1 MKNHILVSDRLKEVL
16 TEFENESLVA
26 RLLLGKETAELA
38 DDFINYIGVSEQDM
52 TKISYLSN
60 DRIEKINKQFSP
72 EAGYSSLMTERALW
86 ASPIRFHARPGSVIS
101 KMFKNI
107 PPKEVEKFSNLYRAN
122 VNKPKF
128 TFKVV
133 SGESI
138 RRYYHYETYG
148 GEGRGTLGNSCMK
161 HEGCQKYL
169 NLYTEHP
176 SLVSMLCMFN
186 DEGLLT
192 GRALLWN
199 WDSYKIMDRI
209 YTICDEELAFY
220 FKKWATDNGYLYK
233 SEQNWF
239 NTLQFESLNN
249 KKQELKLDIKLT
261 NIDYRYY
268 PYVDTFK
275 WLNMESGT
283 IHNYIPTANDNR
295 NVKTLAASD
304 GGRLEWDYIILDG
317 LDNVHRYRNECGFV
331 EYKNLW
337 THQGNLN
344 FSDIN
349 NKWILCK
356 DAIFDEDLGDYIFN
370 SEYDSFNDKPL
381 IEKRRS
387 DIKERRERRKIED
400 KRRAIERELM
410 AYVHNPDFSDILSL
424 IGEIGQ
430 EEALNRINQRIAERR
445 SQTTTQD
452 TVENTQQVTRRS
464 RSRGEIDR
472 WFDSLGIDLGGSDIL
487 DQLAQLG
494 IDTGS
499 LIPSYRVSHSEPTTD
514 ELPDEV
520 EPTT

>member
-1 MKNHILVSDRLKEVL
+1 
-16 TEFENESLVA
+16 
-26 RLLLGKETAELA
+26 
-38 DDFINYIGVSEQDM
+38 
-52 TKISYLSN
+52 
-60 DRIEKINKQFSP
+60 
-72 EAGYSSLMTERALW
+72 
-86 ASPIRFHARPGSVIS
+86 
-101 KMFKNI
+101 
-107 PPKEVEKFSNLYRAN
+107 
-122 VNKPKF
+122 
-128 TFKVV
+128 
-133 SGESI
+133 
-138 RRYYHYETYG
+138 
-148 GEGRGTLGNSCMK
+148 MK

-344 FSDIN
+344 FTDIN
-349 NKWILCK
+349 NK
-356 DAIFDEDLGDYIFN
+356 
-370 SEYDSFNDKPL
+370 
-381 IEKRRS
+381 
-387 DIKERRERRKIED
+387 
-400 KRRAIERELM
+400 
-410 AYVHNPDFSDILSL
+410 
-424 IGEIGQ
+424 
-430 EEALNRINQRIAERR
+430 
-445 SQTTTQD
+445 
-452 TVENTQQVTRRS
+452 
-464 RSRGEIDR
+464 
-472 WFDSLGIDLGGSDIL
+472 
-487 DQLAQLG
+487 
-494 IDTGS
+494 
-499 LIPSYRVSHSEPTTD
+499 
-514 ELPDEV
+514 
-520 EPTT
+520 